1 MSLTNYTDLTTSI
14 ASWLK
19 RSDLTANIP
28 DFINMA
34 ESYMNDDL
42 RLRSMIAEAD
52 ITPSQVN
59 TYVDLPDGFIEAIAF
74 VDDQGYKLEQI
85 HHDQL
90 QRVGLYRLR
99 EKPEFYSVT
108 SKINFNRVATSAL
121 TYVMTYY
128 KGLDLATDSTN
139 AVMTKYPNL
148 YLYGSLIQ
156 AEPFLKNDKR
166 MTTWHS
172 LYEKAMKKANNR
184 DATSLVQLRTNH
196 PSAVRGRY
204 NIMSD
209 R

>member
-1 MSLTNYTDLTTSI
+1 MALTNYTDLKASI

-42 RLRSMIAEAD
+42 RLRPMIAEAD
-52 ITPSQVN
+52 IVPSQVN
-59 TYVDLPDGFIEAIAF
+59 TYVDLPDGFIEAINF
-74 VDDQGYKLEQI
+74 LDDTGVRLEQV

-90 QRVGLYRLR
+90 NELYYNSPNV
-99 EKPEFYSVT
+99 PEYYSVT
-108 SKINFNRVATSAL
+108 SRINFECVASGVL
-121 TYVMTYY
+121 SYKMTYY
-128 KGLDLATDSTN
+128 KGLDLATDTTN
-139 AVMTKYPNL
+139 EVMTKYPNI

-166 MTTWHS
+166 MVTWHN

-184 DATSLVQLRTNH
+184 DATSLAKLRTNH
-196 PSAVRGRY
+196 PTAYCGRY
-204 NIMSD
+204 NIKTD